1 MRQITITSKEEG
13 QQLLKLLSKYLKEA
27 PMSFLHKM
35 LRKKNITLNGKK
47 ATGKEKVK
55 EGDKVTLF
63 LKEETIKI
71 FSGKK
76 NSSFPIMKLDI
87 LYEDKNLLFVNK
99 PQGILSQKSKEGD
112 ISLNEY
118 ILGYLLNT
126 GQIEEN
132 SLAYFRPSVCNR
144 LDRNTSGIVLFGK
157 TIQGLQKMSELLQER
172 KLKKYYRCVVDGV
185 LHKKGHLKGYLSKDE
200 NQKAFIEKEPGEGL
214 KYIETSYYPI
224 LVKEKETLLE
234 VELITGRFHQI
245 RTHLAHIG
253 HPILGDP
260 KYGDKE
266 RNKYISKKY
275 KTKGQMLHAYRLEMP
290 HMEEELWSPLSN
302 SIFIAKEPA
311 SFYRWM
317 GE

>member
-27 PMSFLHKM
+27 PSSFLHKM
-35 LRKKNITLNGKK
+35 LRKKNITLNEKK

-63 LKEETIKI
+63 LKEETIEK
-71 FSGKK
+71 FSGKQ
-76 NSSFPIMKLDI
+76 SFSFPYKKLDI
-87 LYEDKNLLFVNK
+87 LYEDEQVLFVNK
-99 PQGILSQKSKEGD
+99 PPGMLSQKTKEGD

-118 ILGYLLNT
+118 VLGYLLNT

-132 SLAYFRPSVCNR
+132 SLDYFRPSVCNR
-144 LDRNTSGIVLFGK
+144 LDRNTSGIVLCGK
-157 TIQGLQKMSELLQER
+157 TIQGLQKMAELLQER
-172 KLKKYYRCVVDGV
+172 RVKKYYRCVVDGT
-185 LHKKGHLKGYLSKDE
+185 LYEKGQLKGYLFKDE
-200 NQKAFIEKEPGEGL
+200 NKKAFIEKESRKGL

-245 RTHLAHIG
+245 RAHLAHIG

-260 KYGDKE
+260 KYGQKE
-266 RNKYISKKY
+266 KNKDALKKY
-275 KTKGQMLHAYRLEMP
+275 KAKGQMLHAYRLEMP
-290 HMEEELWSPLSN
+290 YMEEELWSPLSKRV
-302 SIFIAKEPA
+302 FLAKEPA

-317 GE
+317 EG

>member
-27 PMSFLHKM
+27 PRGFLHKM
-35 LRKKNITLNGKK
+35 LRKKNITLNEKR

-63 LKEETIKI
+63 LKEETIET

-76 NSSFPIMKLDI
+76 SSSFPYRKLDI
-87 LYEDKNLLFVNK
+87 LYEDENVLFVNK
-99 PQGILSQKSKEGD
+99 PSGILSQKSKEGD

-118 ILGYLLNT
+118 VLGYLRNT
-126 GQIEEN
+126 GQIEES
-132 SLAYFRPSVCNR
+132 SLDYFRPSVCNR
-144 LDRNTSGIVLFGK
+144 LDRNTSGIVLCGK
-157 TIQGLQKMSELLQER
+157 TIQGLQKMAELLQQG
-172 KLKKYYRCVVDGV
+172 KLKKYYRCVVDGA
-185 LHKKGHLKGYLSKDE
+185 LYEKGHLKGYLSKDE
-200 NQKAFIEKEPGEGL
+200 NKKAFIEKEPKKGL
-214 KYIETSYYPI
+214 KYIETTYYPI

-245 RTHLAHIG
+245 RAHLAHIG

-260 KYGDKE
+260 KYGE
-266 RNKYISKKY
+266 REKNNYVLKKY
-275 KTKGQMLHAYRLEMP
+275 KAKGQMLHAYRLEMP
-290 HMEEELWSPLSN
+290 YMEEELWSPLSKG
-302 SIFIAKEPA
+302 IFIAKEPG

-317 GE
+317 EE